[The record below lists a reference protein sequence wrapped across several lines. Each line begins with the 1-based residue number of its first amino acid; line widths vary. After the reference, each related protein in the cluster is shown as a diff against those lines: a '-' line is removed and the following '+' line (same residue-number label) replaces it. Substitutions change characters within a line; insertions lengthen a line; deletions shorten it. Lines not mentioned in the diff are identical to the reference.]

1 MIPHLRDATIE
12 DSDAIVRLNDL
23 SVAVTSPMDADRYR
37 ELLAISDLASVVE
50 LEGEVAAFL
59 LTIGEGRP
67 YDNGNYHW
75 FSRRLKSFLYI
86 DRVVVE
92 GIHRVSLTDI
102 THAADM
108 GYRIKLLGAAR
119 MNEGGLEM
127 RMQPCLVP
135 ADSALGQL
143 EGVTNMVVVEGD
155 FVGRIVMQGPGA
167 GAGPTASA
175 IMADVVDIARGLVMP
190 VFGRPASIRWW

>member
-1 MIPHLRDATIE
+1 MFTSTNQEMIPHLRDATIE

-86 DRVVVE
+86 DRVVVDQA
-92 GIHRVSLTDI
+92 R
-102 THAADM
+102 
-108 GYRIKLLGAAR
+108 RGA
-119 MNEGGLEM
+119 G
-127 RMQPCLVP
+127 
-135 ADSALGQL
+135 LGQQL
-143 EGVTNMVVVEGD
+143 YAHLFEWALDHGVLLLAAEFDIEPLNEASLAFHDRHGFVELGTRVLPNGKVVSMRVKSLG
-155 FVGRIVMQGPGA
+155 VGEA
-167 GAGPTASA
+167 ASE
-175 IMADVVDIARGLVMP
+175 VD
-190 VFGRPASIRWW
+190 